1 MGNWRLVVTA
11 ATVLVSIIFT
21 VNASIHPDVNSR
33 LAAISW
39 LMVMLFWW
47 GWDMS
52 LDLRMHRRMLER
64 QAKEL
69 IEHRRVIESLCDEM
83 VERSSRSKVT

>member
-1 MGNWRLVVTA
+1 
-11 ATVLVSIIFT
+11 
-21 VNASIHPDVNSR
+21 
-33 LAAISW
+33 
-39 LMVMLFWW
+39 
-47 GWDMS
+47 MS